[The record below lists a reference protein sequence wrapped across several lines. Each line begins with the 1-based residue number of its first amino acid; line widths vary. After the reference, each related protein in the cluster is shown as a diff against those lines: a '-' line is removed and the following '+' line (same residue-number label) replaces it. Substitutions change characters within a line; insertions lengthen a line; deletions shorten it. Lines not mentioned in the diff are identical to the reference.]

1 MQIMQKTD
9 NGILYSASDLAD
21 FLVCRHL
28 VNLKRI
34 NLDTP
39 LQKAKADE
47 QTELLQYR
55 GFEHERAFLDAL
67 RIKSKHISEIM
78 VKGTSRSQ
86 QISDT
91 LAAMRDG
98 ADVIYQAVM
107 LQPPFF
113 GISDFLY
120 KVSTP
125 SRLGPWSYEIADT
138 KLSRSAKARHLIQVG
153 LYSNMLGKMQGVV
166 PIHTHLVLGNG
177 QQESFRLTDYVHYMV
192 QVKSRFL
199 DFVDKTPE
207 TYPEKCSHCSLCEWK
222 DLCAEQWEKDDHL
235 NRVANIRKGDIS
247 RLKDAGIA
255 SLADLALRGDPA
267 TNPIHKLGTQEIL
280 WRQAKLQLKHRET
293 GKDFVELKEL
303 QVEKKLG
310 FLRLPLPD
318 VSDLYFD
325 MEGDPMEEGGLEYL
339 FGISRLEKGELKFYP
354 FWGHNRQ
361 EEKKAF
367 ESFMDFVTGHLA
379 QHPNAHIYHYADYEN
394 RALKHLMG
402 LHGTRE
408 AEVDSLLR
416 NQKLVDLYAVV
427 RHSILTSEPR
437 YSIKNLEA
445 FYMKGERSADV
456 KNAGASIIFY
466 ENWRKTGDPKL
477 LEEIR
482 QYNEED
488 CRSTWLLHKWLLEL
502 RPNSLP
508 WYSAGADDE
517 PDEEKTARIHEAE
530 KQREHYRQK
539 LVAGLPEDVSLR
551 SAEDNVNQLLFDL
564 LDFYRREDK
573 PGFWRMFDR
582 QGKTV
587 PELMDDL
594 DCLAGLQLD
603 SATPMIKDKKSSVI
617 TYRFSP
623 QEHKLAVGDACQ
635 DSESL
640 QSIGTIYSLDNEAGL
655 VQLRAGPSVLK
666 AWGDQPPAGIT
677 AIAANNHINKKS
689 LQAALLRFIDSYIA
703 GEGKYGVLKSLLY
716 RELPNISGVATGQPL
731 ASDKEDASKRAVQ
744 VISKMQES
752 CLFLQGPPGTGK
764 TYTGSRAI
772 VALLKQGKRV
782 AVSANSHKAVINLL
796 SATEKA
802 ANQGF
807 VFRGAKKGAAEND
820 KTQEGMIEN
829 VDGVDVYDP
838 AYQLVGGTAWA
849 FAHENADSAFDY
861 LFIDE
866 AGQVSLANLI
876 AMGVCAKNI
885 VLLGDQMQLG
895 QPLQGD
901 HPGESGQSALD
912 YFLGEHATIPSERG
926 LFLGVTRR
934 MHPDVCKFISDAV
947 YEGRLHAAP
956 ENSNQAL
963 VLNESAHSSLKPT
976 GISFVEIDHDE
987 CGQSSIEEA
996 NLIAK
1001 IVDNLLGQQYRDK
1014 EGTVSHFS
1022 EKNILVVA
1030 PYNAQVRTLR
1040 DRLPTG
1046 IEVGTV
1052 DRFQGLEA
1060 EVVIVSMT
1068 TSSGDYLPRNIE
1080 FLYDKNRLNVAV
1092 SRARSLAI
1100 VVANPKLLEVDCKTP
1115 EQMALVNT
1123 LCWLREYGKI

>member
-1 MQIMQKTD
+1 MQ
-9 NGILYSASDLAD
+9 Y
-21 FLVCRHL
+21 
-28 VNLKRI
+28 
-34 NLDTP
+34 
-39 LQKAKADE
+39 
-47 QTELLQYR
+47 
-55 GFEHERAFLDAL
+55 
-67 RIKSKHISEIM
+67 
-78 VKGTSRSQ
+78 
-86 QISDT
+86 
-91 LAAMRDG
+91 
-98 ADVIYQAVM
+98 
-107 LQPPFF
+107 
-113 GISDFLY
+113 
-120 KVSTP
+120 
-125 SRLGPWSYEIADT
+125 
-138 KLSRSAKARHLIQVG
+138 
-153 LYSNMLGKMQGVV
+153 
-166 PIHTHLVLGNG
+166 
-177 QQESFRLTDYVHYMV
+177 
-192 QVKSRFL
+192 
-199 DFVDKTPE
+199 
-207 TYPEKCSHCSLCEWK
+207 
-222 DLCAEQWEKDDHL
+222 
-235 NRVANIRKGDIS
+235 
-247 RLKDAGIA
+247 
-255 SLADLALRGDPA
+255 
-267 TNPIHKLGTQEIL
+267 
-280 WRQAKLQLKHRET
+280 KHRET
-293 GKDFVELKEL
+293 GLDFVELKET
-303 QVEKKLG
+303 ESDKRLG
-310 FLRLPLPD
+310 FLRLPPPD
-318 VSDLYFD
+318 EGDLYFD

-339 FGISRLEKGELKFYP
+339 FGISCLENGAIKFRP
-354 FWGHNRQ
+354 FWGHDRH

-367 ESFMDFVTGHLA
+367 EGFMDFVTAYLA

-408 AEVDSLLR
+408 AEVDNLLR
-416 NQKLVDLYAVV
+416 NQKLVDLFAVV

-437 YSIKNLEA
+437 YSIKNLET

-488 CRSTWLLHKWLLEL
+488 CHSTWLLHKWLIGL
-502 RPNSLP
+502 RPSNLP
-508 WYSAGADDE
+508 WYSAGDDDE

-530 KQREHYRQK
+530 KQRERYRQK

-603 SATPMIKDKKSSVI
+603 SATPMFKDKKSSVI

-640 QSIGTIYSLDNEAGL
+640 QSIGTIYSLNNEAGL

-703 GEGKYGVLKSLLY
+703 GEDKYSVLKSLLY

-731 ASDKEDASKRAVQ
+731 ASDKEDASERAVQ

-802 ANQGF
+802 ANIQGF

-912 YFLGEHATIPSERG
+912 YFLGEHATIPPERG

-1001 IVDNLLGQQYRDK
+1001 IVDNLLGQQYRDQ

-1123 LCWLREYGKI
+1123 LCWLREYGN